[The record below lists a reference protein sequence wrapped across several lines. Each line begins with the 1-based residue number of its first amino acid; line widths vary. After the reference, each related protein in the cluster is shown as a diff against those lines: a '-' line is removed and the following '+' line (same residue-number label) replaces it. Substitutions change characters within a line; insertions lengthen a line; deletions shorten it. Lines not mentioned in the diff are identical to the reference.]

1 MKDVEWVG
9 SSKED
14 LMDLPQQVR
23 VEIGH
28 SLYLVQIG
36 RKPDNAKPM
45 QGFGGASVLEIF
57 EDFDTNTYRLIYTV
71 KFGEAVY
78 VLHSFQKKS
87 TKGIKTSQ
95 RDLDI
100 IAQRLRIAEELHR
113 EWLTSQKPKQA
124 RKSKH
129 PNWKT

>member
-28 SLYLVQIG
+28 SLYLAQIG
-36 RKPDNAKPM
+36 RKPDNAKPL
-45 QGFGGASVLEIF
+45 QGFGGASVLEIC

-71 KFGEAVY
+71 KFEEAVY

-87 TKGIKTSQ
+87 TRGIKTSQ

-100 IAQRLRIAEELHR
+100 IAQRLSIAEELHR

-124 RKSKH
+124 PASKR